1 VFFAILVMI
10 ALYLQQVDV
19 SLVFIKKWFIQKQQA
34 QLNSFFMS
42 QEDAVVLFS
51 KDDKAQKIN
60 TQ

>member
-1 VFFAILVMI
+1 MI

-51 KDDKAQKIN
+51 KDDQAQKIN
-60 TQ
+60 KQLNKS

>member
-1 VFFAILVMI
+1 MI

-19 SLVFIKKWFIQKQQA
+19 SLVFIKKWFIQKQQV

-51 KDDKAQKIN
+51 KDDKAQKN
-60 TQ
+60 KTQ